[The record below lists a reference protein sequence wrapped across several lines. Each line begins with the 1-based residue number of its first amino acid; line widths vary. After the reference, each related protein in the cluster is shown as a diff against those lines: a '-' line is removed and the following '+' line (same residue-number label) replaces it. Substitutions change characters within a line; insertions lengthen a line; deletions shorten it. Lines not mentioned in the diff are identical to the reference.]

1 MNDPRFAAV
10 REALSSYASD
20 ADDPPLGPED
30 RIQAAVS
37 LTLRGRPG
45 DLDLLLI
52 KRARNPRD
60 PWSGHMALPGGRRDP
75 GDSSLLDT
83 AVRETLEET
92 GLELPRAEGAG
103 FLGRLDRLAPSSP
116 ILPAISISPFV
127 FGVRAD
133 AEARVAS
140 SEVERIVW
148 IGLDELRDPATTGEV
163 EIDFPGGP
171 RVFPCLRVAD
181 EIVWGLTYR
190 ILTDFLERS
199 PDRLRAAP
207 PTRR

>member
-1 MNDPRFAAV
+1 MNDPRFDAV

-20 ADDPPLGPED
+20 ADDPPLDRSD

-37 LTLRGRPG
+37 LALRGRAG

-75 GDSSLLDT
+75 RDSSLLDT

-92 GLELPRAEGAG
+92 GLALPRSEGSG
-103 FLGRLDRLAPSSP
+103 FLGRLERVAPSSP
-116 ILPAISISPFV
+116 RLPAISISPFV
-127 FGVRAD
+127 FGVG
-133 AEARVAS
+133 AEAVARVAS
-140 SEVERIVW
+140 GEVERVVW
-148 IGLDELRDPATTGEV
+148 VGLDELRDPATTGKV
-163 EIDFPGGP
+163 EIELPGGP

-190 ILTDFLERS
+190 IVTDFLDRS
-199 PDRLRAAP
+199 PDRLAAAP
-207 PTRR
+207 PIPR